1 MKICIISDTH
11 EQQDKLV
18 LPQADLLIFCG
29 DITYTGDRI
38 KTLEFVDWF
47 DSQPHK
53 HKIFI
58 AGNHDFLY
66 EDSIFPYD
74 SPFRKN
80 YLYNQ
85 AISIDGYI
93 IYASPYTPKFGNWAF
108 MKKRGDEI
116 ANEWKKIPQ
125 DTDILI
131 THGPPQGIL
140 DKTRRGVN
148 AGCYDLMKRVKEIK
162 PQLHA
167 FGHIHEGYGQVEKDG
182 TIFVN
187 ASNCDE
193 FYNIKNPPIVVEI

>member
-11 EQQDKLV
+11 EQEKELIV
-18 LPQADLLIFCG
+18 PKADLLIHCG
-29 DITYTGDRI
+29 DLSYQGDRI
-38 KTLEFVDWF
+38 KILEFVHWF

-66 EDSIFPYD
+66 EDSIFPFD

-85 AISIDGYI
+85 AISIEGYI

-116 ANEWKKIPQ
+116 SNEWKKIPQ

-131 THGPPQGIL
+131 THGPPMGIL
-140 DKTRRGVN
+140 DKTRRGDN
-148 AGCYDLMKRVKEIK
+148 AGCYDLMKRVEEIK
-162 PQLHA
+162 PKLHA

-193 FYNIKNPPIVVEI
+193 FYEIKNAPIVVEI